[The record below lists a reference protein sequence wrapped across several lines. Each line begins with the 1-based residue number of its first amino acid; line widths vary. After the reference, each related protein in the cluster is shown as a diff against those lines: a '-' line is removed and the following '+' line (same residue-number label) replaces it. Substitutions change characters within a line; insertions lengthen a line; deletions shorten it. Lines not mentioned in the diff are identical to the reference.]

1 MKLRQWIT
9 VVGLLALVVATIVG
23 LFVTDS
29 APPAVLER
37 HAKTAAQGAP
47 FVDLKPLQTA
57 RRLAGLASTP
67 EEQDF
72 AHQALRLSDY
82 VVDLTCADTHREA
95 TEHPP
100 APTPEQRELSA
111 RAAKAQAVVK
121 ADQDQIT
128 HLTHQ
133 VAAAPESAKEEAQDQ
148 LDVAKAQIELDQD
161 ELDDA
166 NEDLQRAGGNAQG
179 QIRHLL
185 KEHEA
190 GHADAIPTPTSGPD
204 AEYQAH

>member
-9 VVGLLALVVATIVG
+9 MIALLTLVGVTIVG
-23 LFVTDS
+23 LLLTGS
-29 APPAVLER
+29 TPPELLEH
-37 HAKTAAQGAP
+37 HAKTAAQVAP
-47 FVDLKPLQTA
+47 VVDQKPLQNA
-57 RRLAGLASTP
+57 RKLAALASTP

-72 AHQALRLSDY
+72 AHQALRLGDY
-82 VVDLTCADTHREA
+82 VVDLTFADALREA

-100 APTPEQRELSA
+100 APTHEQRDMTR

-133 VAAAPESAKEEAQDQ
+133 VAASPESAKEEAQDQ

-166 NEDLQRAGGNAQG
+166 NEHLQRA
-179 QIRHLL
+179 
-185 KEHEA
+185 
-190 GHADAIPTPTSGPD
+190 
-204 AEYQAH
+204 